1 MISNFMKLSEG
12 MQNRWIL
19 FVRDFE
25 KNFGENFRNGETNQ
39 VTVTKQGAA
48 SSKERKAGESGKFS
62 LFVKLHWESIDLIFE
77 VSLKLD
83 S

>member
-1 MISNFMKLSEG
+1 MKLSEG

-25 KNFGENFRNGETNQ
+25 KNFGEDFRNGETNQ
-39 VTVTKQGAA
+39 VTVTKQEAA
-48 SSKERKAGESGKFS
+48 SSKERKAGESRKFS

>member
-1 MISNFMKLSEG
+1 MISNFMKLFKG
-12 MQNRWIL
+12 MKNHWIL

-39 VTVTKQGAA
+39 VTVTKLETA
-48 SSKERKAGESGKFS
+48 SSKERKAGELGKFS
-62 LFVKLHWESIDLIFE
+62 LFVKLHWESFDLICE
-77 VSLKLD
+77 LSLKLD